1 MASSLMQCA
10 GSGQDA
16 SSLRSEFLFQIVA
29 ELEDPQNVGET
40 PLGMRRIL
48 YMKRGSFAGPE
59 LQGEV
64 LPGGGDWVLARQDG
78 ISQLDIRM
86 TLRTVDGELIYV
98 SCPGLLDMAP
108 ELRARVMQG
117 QSVDRDEYYF
127 RTAPMFETAA
137 KKYCWLNRLVAI
149 GVGTRTSTGMM
160 TDIFAIK

>member
-1 MASSLMQCA
+1 MVSDVMQRA

-16 SSLRSEFLFQIVA
+16 PSLRSEFLLQIVA
-29 ELEDPQNVGET
+29 ELDDPQNVGET
-40 PLGMRRIL
+40 PQGTRRIL
-48 YMKRGSFAGPE
+48 YMKRGSFAGPK

-98 SCPGLLDMAP
+98 SCPGLLDMTP
-108 ELRARVMQG
+108 ELRARVMRG

-137 KKYCWLNRLVAI
+137 KKYCWLNRLIAI
-149 GVGTRTSTGMM
+149 GVGTRTSLGMM
-160 TDIFAIK
+160 TDIFAIR